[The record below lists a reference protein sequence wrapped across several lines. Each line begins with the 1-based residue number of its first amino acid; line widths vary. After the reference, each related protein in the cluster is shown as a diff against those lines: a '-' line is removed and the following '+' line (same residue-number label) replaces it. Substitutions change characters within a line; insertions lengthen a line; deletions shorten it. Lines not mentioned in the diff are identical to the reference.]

1 LDLDPTYTDRFGDPL
16 IRMTFDWTD
25 HERRQAGM
33 IAAVQE
39 KIGAAM
45 GAKVTAGTRRVGAR
59 YNTTEYQSTHVSGG
73 AVMGTDPGTSVVNP
87 WLQHWHMPN
96 LWVVGASAFPQNG
109 SGNPTVTLLALAY
122 RAADALVTRYLKHA
136 GPLA

>member
-1 LDLDPTYTDRFGDPL
+1 
-16 IRMTFDWTD
+16 MTFDWTD
-25 HERRQAGM
+25 HERHQAGM

-39 KIGAAM
+39 KIGGAM
-45 GAKVTAGTRRVGAR
+45 GVKMTTGMRRVGAR
-59 YNTTEYQSTHVSGG
+59 YNTTEYQSSHVSGG
-73 AVMGTDPGTSVVNP
+73 AVMGADSGTSVVNP
-87 WLQHWHMPN
+87 WMQHWRVPN

-109 SGNPTVTLLALAY
+109 SANPTVTLLALTY